1 MQDLGV
7 IFCGGT
13 FLETIAVYWESKIK
27 VYGISL
33 KQGLV
38 LVQLT
43 VPFEQI
49 EIIGEK
55 LICLDDSA
63 CRFEFITQDYINSDF
78 LRLNI
83 VFDESNW
90 SAARTQLEQWT
101 AVDGCTLDI
110 LTSMELVFLHG
121 PHFQDR
127 YGIADAVF
135 SSLIQEQIDI
145 ITAGCAGTSVYLLLR
160 EGLGLQAHEVLN
172 KAFIIPTTS

>member
-1 MQDLGV
+1 M
-7 IFCGGT
+7 
-13 FLETIAVYWESKIK
+13 ETIAVYWESKIK

-38 LVQLT
+38 LIQLR
-43 VPFEQI
+43 VPLEHM
-49 EIIGEK
+49 EAIGEK
-55 LICLDDSA
+55 LLSLNDSA
-63 CRFEFITQDYINSDF
+63 CHFEFITQDYIDSHF

-83 VFDESNW
+83 VLDEPNW
-90 SAARTQLEQWT
+90 QAGRIQIEQWA
-101 AVDGCTLDI
+101 AVEQCTLDVF
-110 LTSMELVFLHG
+110 TSMELVFLHG

-145 ITAGCAGTSVYLLLR
+145 ITAGCAGTSVYLLFR
-160 EGLGLQAHEVLN
+160 EGFGLLANEVLN

>member
-1 MQDLGV
+1 M
-7 IFCGGT
+7 
-13 FLETIAVYWESKIK
+13 ETIAVYWESKIK

-38 LVQLT
+38 LVQIT
-43 VPFEQI
+43 VPCDHI

-55 LICLDDSA
+55 LLCLDDSVY
-63 CRFEFITQDYINSDF
+63 RFEFITQDYIDSHY

-83 VFDESNW
+83 VLDESNW
-90 SAARTQLEQWT
+90 SAARTQIEQFT
-101 AVDGCTLDI
+101 AVDGCTLNI

-135 SSLIQEQIDI
+135 SSLVQEQIDI

-160 EGLGLQAHEVLN
+160 EGFGLQAHEVLN

>member
-1 MQDLGV
+1 M
-7 IFCGGT
+7 
-13 FLETIAVYWESKIK
+13 ETIAVYWESTIK

-43 VPFEQI
+43 FPNKEI
-49 EIIGEK
+49 EIIGNK
-55 LICLDDSA
+55 LLSLDDSD
-63 CRFEFITQDYINSDF
+63 CRFEFITQDHIDSQY

-83 VFDESNW
+83 VLDEVNW
-90 SAARTQLEQWT
+90 NSAQTQIEQWA

-110 LTSMELVFLHG
+110 LTSLELVFLHG

-127 YGIADAVF
+127 YGIADAVY
-135 SSLIQEQIDI
+135 SSLVQKQIDI
-145 ITAGCAGTSVYLLLR
+145 IAAGCAGTSVYLLFK
-160 EGLGLQAHEVLN
+160 EGYGTQAHDLLN